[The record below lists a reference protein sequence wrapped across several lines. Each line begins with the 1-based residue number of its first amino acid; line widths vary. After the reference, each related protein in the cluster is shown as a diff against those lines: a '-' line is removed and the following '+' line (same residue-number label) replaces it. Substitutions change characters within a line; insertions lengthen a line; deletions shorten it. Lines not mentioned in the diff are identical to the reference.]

1 MKKIIEHYY
10 RSIKETNVR
19 QIEDMEIFE
28 WSELSDVFI
37 SNPKLKDNL
46 YTVIIYYKGVS
57 QVYRYDLGETE
68 IANIRNHNLN
78 LILG

>member
-1 MKKIIEHYY
+1 MKKVIEHYY

-28 WSELSDVFI
+28 WAEIADVFVE
-37 SNPKLKDNL
+37 SPKLRNTL
-46 YTVIIYYKGVS
+46 YTVVLYYKGIS
-57 QVYRYDLGETE
+57 QVSRYDLGEVE
-68 IANIRNHNLN
+68 IANIRNHNLD